1 VHYIR
6 VGEYCFMRY
15 ASYKILGE
23 RYSGLRVASSGLL
36 VMQTGTKSE
45 FKMIGEILFEI
56 NGPCQI
62 GKSLHLLKSFK
73 LPRSQIHSDSRQGV
87 VVRVLSLR
95 KPIFIFPSFLPW

>member
-1 VHYIR
+1 
-6 VGEYCFMRY
+6 MRY

-45 FKMIGEILFEI
+45 FKMLGEILFEI

-73 LPRSQIHSDSRQGV
+73 LPRSQIHSDSRQESRCEGA
-87 VVRVLSLR
+87 
-95 KPIFIFPSFLPW
+95 FPSKANLYFPIVPSLVMEKAWL